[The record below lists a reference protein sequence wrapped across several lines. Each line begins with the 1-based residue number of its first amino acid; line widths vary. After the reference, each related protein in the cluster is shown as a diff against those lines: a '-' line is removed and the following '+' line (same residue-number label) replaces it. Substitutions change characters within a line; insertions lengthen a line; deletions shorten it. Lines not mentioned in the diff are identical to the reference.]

1 MSVTFTLQ
9 KNINFDQ
16 VDLSPT
22 SRSFVDAED
31 ILAAFIDVLMKKESQ
46 NKMFFHLV

>member
-1 MSVTFTLQ
+1 MSATFTIP
-9 KNINFDQ
+9 KNISFNQ
-16 VDLSPT
+16 VEPPPT

-31 ILAAFIDVLMKKESQ
+31 ILAAFLDVLMKKESR